1 MVQFIVQAL
10 PAIISAV
17 TLGLVSWIVRKV
29 SRLLKDF
36 VTLKDSQ
43 RNQLKADIVEKYE
56 RAKERGY
63 ITPMELDT
71 ANRVADSYFA
81 LGGNHYVHAIIAHLN
96 NDMEIK
102 GESIPD

>member
-1 MVQFIVQAL
+1 MVQAILQAL

-29 SRLLKDF
+29 SRLMKDF
-36 VTLKDSQ
+36 VTLKDGQ

-56 RAKERGY
+56 RAKERGF

-71 ANRVADSYFA
+71 ANRVADSYFD

>member
-1 MVQFIVQAL
+1 MVHFFVQAL

-17 TLGLVSWIVRKV
+17 TLGLVSWIVHKV
-29 SRLLKDF
+29 SRLMKDF

-56 RAKERGY
+56 RAKERGF

-71 ANRVADSYFA
+71 ANRVADSYFT
-81 LGGNHYVHAIIAHLN
+81 LGGNHYVHAIIAHMN